1 MGVKQQESPL
11 IKSGFCLKMRKTLHV
26 IVERANKTVRES
38 KIEKVRI
45 LRKKGGVVA
54 GSIS

>member
-26 IVERANKTVRES
+26 IVERENKTVRKS